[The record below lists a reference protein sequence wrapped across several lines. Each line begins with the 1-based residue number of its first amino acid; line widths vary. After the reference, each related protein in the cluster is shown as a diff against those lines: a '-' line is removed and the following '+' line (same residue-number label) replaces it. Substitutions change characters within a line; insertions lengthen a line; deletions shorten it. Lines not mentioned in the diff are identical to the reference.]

1 MAGAKRQQKH
11 YTAFLHNE
19 QPSTRRFA
27 HRRYELKRMPI
38 EKREALAAR
47 LLGTGVGGQMKVGR
61 QLENG
66 DTMLVNRQVSTRTPT
81 PTHPPTLKIL

>member
-1 MAGAKRQQKH
+1 
-11 YTAFLHNE
+11 
-19 QPSTRRFA
+19 
-27 HRRYELKRMPI
+27 MPI